1 MQQAELLEKIDKLEA
16 RIAERG
22 KATATQQK
30 QLNKAYQES
39 FKQQSQSAD
48 LGKKIDNFNKSILG
62 KVMKRVGFDKHINA
76 LAKVRENG
84 NKKDIK
90 EHEDDWN
97 KLVRLT
103 NMPVTPGVIVGDN
116 YLFPSRDFPNP
127 DILVKILE
135 NIKNIDGS
143 YSLQTLERIKTLN
156 YHISTAFNGLNQR
169 LKAIEDQLQTK
180 QSKTKKKKNV
190 NKSTN

>member
-1 MQQAELLEKIDKLEA
+1 MNIKKLFNKKQITVYTSENCPYCKNTKDKLSEA
-16 RIAERG
+16 GIKYLE
-22 KATATQQK
+22 
-30 QLNKAYQES
+30 
-39 FKQQSQSAD
+39 
-48 LGKKIDNFNKSILG
+48 
-62 KVMKRVGFDKHINA
+62 
-76 LAKVRENG
+76 
-84 NKKDIK
+84 KDIK
-90 EHEDDWN
+90 EYEDDWN
-97 KLVRLT
+97 QLVRLT
-103 NMPVTPGVIVGDN
+103 NMPITPGVIFGDN
-116 YLFPSRDFPNP
+116 HLFPSRDFPNP

-135 NIKNIDGS
+135 DLKDVKSS

>member
-1 MQQAELLEKIDKLEA
+1 MNIKKLFNKEQITVYTSENCPYCKNTKDKLDEA
-16 RIAERG
+16 NIE
-22 KATATQQK
+22 
-30 QLNKAYQES
+30 YVE
-39 FKQQSQSAD
+39 
-48 LGKKIDNFNKSILG
+48 
-62 KVMKRVGFDKHINA
+62 
-76 LAKVRENG
+76 
-84 NKKDIK
+84 KDIK

-103 NMPVTPGVIVGDN
+103 NMPITPGVIVGDN

-135 NIKNIDGS
+135 NIKNVDGS